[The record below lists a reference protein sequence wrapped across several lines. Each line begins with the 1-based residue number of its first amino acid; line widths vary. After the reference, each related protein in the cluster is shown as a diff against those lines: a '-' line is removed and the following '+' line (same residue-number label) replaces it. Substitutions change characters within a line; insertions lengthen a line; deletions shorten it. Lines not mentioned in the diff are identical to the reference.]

1 MRVLVVCHGNIC
13 RSPVAG
19 VLLASLR
26 PDWVVTSAGMGVK
39 HEGRGASK
47 KARDAASRLGLSLA
61 DHKTRLVTEDMLR
74 EADWVLYMD
83 NGNLQRLLSM
93 REGRSD
99 KLLNLAALI
108 GERKV
113 PDMNYMS
120 GDDVTHAYALLERAV
135 RKLAEEGL

>member
-47 KARDAASRLGLSLA
+47 KARDAAERLGLSLST
-61 DHKTRLVTEDMLR
+61 HKTRRVTDEMLLKSDR
-74 EADWVLYMD
+74 VLYMD
-83 NGNLQRLLSM
+83 NGNLQRLMAHRVTTGLVS
-93 REGRSD
+93 
-99 KLLNLAALI
+99 LASVI
-108 GERKV
+108 GEKRV

-120 GDDVTHAYALLERAV
+120 GDDVAQAYAMLERAV